1 MSGSMSSDDPA
12 SPRSGAYFDATKEE
26 DELMAAGATEG
37 SLSDPAAI
45 AKAMR
50 RHELLKL
57 KNRRA
62 QARYRERTKAKAL
75 VWQDQV
81 EVLTAALQQ
90 ANAEKAVLAADKARL
105 EQEVSRLR
113 LQLSMGKPVDL
124 PDSKLRNGHS
134 PPSVLHQVHAL
145 APTPPVNMEADADTT
160 RAVQRVFALVRKGE
174 AATDAKEPP
183 LTLDDV
189 VRFYNVWVR
198 ELAAA
203 LMDMGNKPNAPAQA
217 SVEEL
222 VLAGREVSKKLYV
235 KLPEL
240 SKLLDATL
248 AKAPKEQFGP
258 PSAQIWKRIVERVS
272 LSASQV
278 EQIVQLRQDLLDQ
291 ICSIMEDRRAIFA
304 KLQTNAADAED
315 SGNTASALLAASQ
328 ASAQLKASQLQEQQ
342 LVSTFLHHFCEKIL
356 QPVQEARMVVDAHPY
371 VVNAF
376 ALCTAVAEAA
386 GHDAALAEPLGG
398 LLADEGAPSWS
409 PLPPDSAFRALY
421 TGELR
426 LHQGA
431 AMLVGQADT
440 SNGDNPVPAA

>member
-1 MSGSMSSDDPA
+1 MSDGLSSDGPSSRRAGA
-12 SPRSGAYFDATKEE
+12 SYDAGKDD

-37 SLSDPAAI
+37 LNDPEAI

-113 LQLSMGKPVDL
+113 LQLSMGKTLDRPE
-124 PDSKLRNGHS
+124 SKLGAGHGMAT
-134 PPSVLHQVHAL
+134 VLHEVHAL
-145 APTPPVNMEADADTT
+145 AHAQPANMEADPDTT
-160 RAVQRVFALVRKGE
+160 RAVQRVFALVRNGD
-174 AATDAKEPP
+174 AAPDAKEPP
-183 LTLDDV
+183 LSLDDI

-203 LMDMGNKPNAPAQA
+203 LMDMGNKPNSSAQA

-222 VLAGREVSKKLYV
+222 VLAGREVSKKLHTR
-235 KLPEL
+235 LPEL
-240 SKLLDATL
+240 SKMLDATL

-258 PSAQIWKRIVERVS
+258 PSAQLWKRIVERVN
-272 LSASQV
+272 LSPNQV
-278 EQIVQLRQDLLDQ
+278 DQIVQLHQDLLEQ
-291 ICSIMEDRRAIFA
+291 IYVIVEERRACFA
-304 KLQTNAADAED
+304 NLQATAAGADEAGNA
-315 SGNTASALLAASQ
+315 ASALLAASQ
-328 ASAQLKASQLQEQQ
+328 ASAQLKTSLLQEQQ
-342 LVSTFLHHFCEKIL
+342 IVSTFLHHFCEKIL
-356 QPVQEARMVVDAHPY
+356 EPVQEARMVVDAHPY
-371 VVNAF
+371 IVNAY

-386 GHDAALAEPLGG
+386 GADAAPAAPLAALLAEDHP
-398 LLADEGAPSWS
+398 PSWS
-409 PLPPDSAFRALY
+409 PLPPDSTFRALHA
-421 TGELR
+421 GEIR

-431 AMLVGQADT
+431 AMLLQYTEPSNHADP
-440 SNGDNPVPAA
+440 GPAA